1 MDADGRYEADMQAVL
16 EPCNIVERQD
26 TADLKG
32 TDAAAMSLWNRD
44 ILAAALVPFS
54 PAAWPQRKG
63 EFSTVAVHQGTL
75 TSLISRT

>member
-32 TDAAAMSLWNRD
+32 TDAAAMSLWNGD

-54 PAAWPQRKG
+54 PVACVHCCMATTQR
-63 EFSTVAVHQGTL
+63 
-75 TSLISRT
+75 